1 MKKIPINSFE
11 IIRIV
16 SIIFIVLG
24 LAPIAILLS
33 ASIAALFNDGFATFI
48 SVLVVAIIFS
58 ALLFL
63 FIVFPSFI
71 MKGFCETGISF
82 SEHISRQTKIL
93 EEINKKLNNKETQEN
108 SRQTKILKETNKKLD
123 NDETQENSR
132 QTKILEE
139 TDNKSDNEET
149 QE

>member
-1 MKKIPINSFE
+1 MKKIPTNSFE

-24 LAPIAILLS
+24 LAPIAILLG
-33 ASIAALFNDGFATFI
+33 ASIAALFIDGFTTFI
-48 SVLVVAIIFS
+48 YALIATIMCSM
-58 ALLFL
+58 LLFL
-63 FIVFPSFI
+63 FIIFPSFI

-82 SEHISRQTKIL
+82 SDHISRQTKIL
-93 EEINKKLNNKETQEN
+93 EEINKKLDKSDNEKTQ
-108 SRQTKILKETNKKLD
+108 K
-123 NDETQENSR
+123 TQENSR

-139 TDNKSDNEET
+139 TNEKLDNDET

>member
-1 MKKIPINSFE
+1 MKKIPTNSFE

-16 SIIFIVLG
+16 SIIFVVLG

-48 SVLVVAIIFS
+48 SVLIVAIIFS

-71 MKGFCETGISF
+71 MKGLCETGISF
-82 SEHISRQTKIL
+82 SEHVSRQTKIL

-108 SRQTKILKETNKKLD
+108 SRQTKILKETNNKL
-123 NDETQENSR
+123 
-132 QTKILEE
+132 
-139 TDNKSDNEET
+139 DNEET
-149 QE
+149 QETQE

>member
-1 MKKIPINSFE
+1 MKKIPTISFE

-24 LAPIAILLS
+24 LVPITILLS
-33 ASIAALFNDGFATFI
+33 ASIAALFNYGFTTFI
-48 SVLVVAIIFS
+48 YALIAAIVFS
-58 ALLFL
+58 LPFL
-63 FIVFPSFI
+63 FIVFLSFI
-71 MKGFCETGISF
+71 KKGLCETGISF

-93 EEINKKLNNKETQEN
+93 EEINKKLDNKETQEI
-108 SRQTKILKETNKKLD
+108 SRQTKILKETNKKVD
-123 NDETQENSR
+123 NEEIQENSK

-139 TDNKSDNEET
+139 TDNKSDNDET

>member
-1 MKKIPINSFE
+1 MKKIPTNSFE

-16 SIIFIVLG
+16 SIIFVVLG

-48 SVLVVAIIFS
+48 SVLIVAIIFS

-71 MKGFCETGISF
+71 MKGLCETGISF
-82 SEHISRQTKIL
+82 SDHISRQTKIL
-93 EEINKKLNNKETQEN
+93 EEINKKLDKSDNEKTQKIQEN
-108 SRQTKILKETNKKLD
+108 SKQTKTLEETNKKLD
-123 NDETQENSR
+123 N
-132 QTKILEE
+132 
-139 TDNKSDNEET
+139 EET

>member
-1 MKKIPINSFE
+1 MKKIPTNSFE
-11 IIRIV
+11 IMRIV

-24 LAPIAILLS
+24 LVPIVIMLS
-33 ASIAALFNDGFATFI
+33 TSIAVLFNNGFTDFI
-48 SVLVVAIIFS
+48 FALVVTIVFS
-58 ALLFL
+58 ALPFL

-82 SEHISRQTKIL
+82 SEHVSRQTKIL
-93 EEINKKLNNKETQEN
+93 EEINKKLDKSDNEKTQ
-108 SRQTKILKETNKKLD
+108 KI
-123 NDETQENSR
+123 QENSR

>member
-1 MKKIPINSFE
+1 MKKIPTNSFE

-24 LAPIAILLS
+24 LAPIAILLG
-33 ASIAALFNDGFATFI
+33 ASIAALFIDGFATFI
-48 SVLVVAIIFS
+48 YALIGTIMCSM
-58 ALLFL
+58 LLFL
-63 FIVFPSFI
+63 FIIFPSFI

-82 SEHISRQTKIL
+82 SDHISRQTKIL
-93 EEINKKLNNKETQEN
+93 EEINKKLDKSDNEKTQ
-108 SRQTKILKETNKKLD
+108 K
-123 NDETQENSR
+123 TQENSR

-139 TDNKSDNEET
+139 TNEKLDNDET